1 MISLSECLY
10 GLEFY
15 YKKINDK
22 TIQLIDLLG
31 ANLGN
36 IESEE
41 FEISE
46 YLPMNLVDRLDTY
59 IYDYHIQGIEDTLI
73 HECQYKDDIYP
84 YDEKLIPVTV
94 IEAGPNFVVQL
105 KSDEKDGY
113 KAVTLAYDEKKVCLS
128 DDRFRMDGG
137 MLIYFTEEPCNAF
150 ILIVEMPSAI
160 STCVILGE
168 YLKASSLIVTT
179 GTSKPLKFIDEGMLQ
194 KELFDLTL

>member
-1 MISLSECLY
+1 MITLSEFLY
-10 GLEFY
+10 DLEFE

-84 YDEKLIPVTV
+84 YDEKLIPAMKKYPDVFDTDL
-94 IEAGPNFVVQL
+94 INYI
-105 KSDEKDGY
+105 SDIIHANID
-113 KAVTLAYDEKKVCLS
+113 
-128 DDRFRMDGG
+128 
-137 MLIYFTEEPCNAF
+137 
-150 ILIVEMPSAI
+150 I
-160 STCVILGE
+160 SELTN
-168 YLKASSLIVTT
+168 
-179 GTSKPLKFIDEGMLQ
+179 EGKQ
-194 KELFDLTL
+194 NE

>member
-1 MISLSECLY
+1 MITLSEFLY
-10 GLEFY
+10 DLEFE

-36 IESEE
+36 IEEEE

-84 YDEKLIPVTV
+84 YDEKLIPAMKKYPDVFDTDL
-94 IEAGPNFVVQL
+94 INYI
-105 KSDEKDGY
+105 SDIIHANID
-113 KAVTLAYDEKKVCLS
+113 
-128 DDRFRMDGG
+128 
-137 MLIYFTEEPCNAF
+137 
-150 ILIVEMPSAI
+150 I
-160 STCVILGE
+160 S
-168 YLKASSLIVTT
+168 
-179 GTSKPLKFIDEGMLQ
+179 
-194 KELFDLTL
+194 ELTNENKQNE

>member
-1 MISLSECLY
+1 MISLSEFLY
-10 GLEFY
+10 DLEFE

-36 IESEE
+36 IENEE

-84 YDEKLIPVTV
+84 YDEKLIPAMKKYPDVFDTDL
-94 IEAGPNFVVQL
+94 INYI
-105 KSDEKDGY
+105 SDIIHANID
-113 KAVTLAYDEKKVCLS
+113 
-128 DDRFRMDGG
+128 
-137 MLIYFTEEPCNAF
+137 
-150 ILIVEMPSAI
+150 I
-160 STCVILGE
+160 S
-168 YLKASSLIVTT
+168 
-179 GTSKPLKFIDEGMLQ
+179 
-194 KELFDLTL
+194 ELTRL

>member
-1 MISLSECLY
+1 MLTLSEFLY
-10 GLEFY
+10 DLEFD

-59 IYDYHIQGIEDTLI
+59 IYDYHISGIEDTLF

-84 YDEKLIPVTV
+84 YDEKLIPVMKKYPDV
-94 IEAGPNFVVQL
+94 FSNDLINYI
-105 KSDEKDGY
+105 SDIIHANID
-113 KAVTLAYDEKKVCLS
+113 
-128 DDRFRMDGG
+128 
-137 MLIYFTEEPCNAF
+137 
-150 ILIVEMPSAI
+150 I
-160 STCVILGE
+160 SELTN
-168 YLKASSLIVTT
+168 
-179 GTSKPLKFIDEGMLQ
+179 EGKQ
-194 KELFDLTL
+194 NESQ

>member
-1 MISLSECLY
+1 MISLSEFLY
-10 GLEFY
+10 DLEFE

-36 IESEE
+36 IENEE

-84 YDEKLIPVTV
+84 YDEKLIPAMKKYPDVFDTDL
-94 IEAGPNFVVQL
+94 INYI
-105 KSDEKDGY
+105 SDIIHANID
-113 KAVTLAYDEKKVCLS
+113 
-128 DDRFRMDGG
+128 
-137 MLIYFTEEPCNAF
+137 
-150 ILIVEMPSAI
+150 I
-160 STCVILGE
+160 SELTN
-168 YLKASSLIVTT
+168 
-179 GTSKPLKFIDEGMLQ
+179 EGKQ
-194 KELFDLTL
+194 NE

>member
-1 MISLSECLY
+1 MITLSEFLY
-10 GLEFY
+10 DLEFE

-59 IYDYHIQGIEDTLI
+59 IDDYHISGIEDTLI

-84 YDEKLIPVTV
+84 YDEKLIPAMKKYPDVFDTDL
-94 IEAGPNFVVQL
+94 INYI
-105 KSDEKDGY
+105 SD
-113 KAVTLAYDEKKVCLS
+113 
-128 DDRFRMDGG
+128 
-137 MLIYFTEEPCNAF
+137 
-150 ILIVEMPSAI
+150 IVHANIDI
-160 STCVILGE
+160 SELTN
-168 YLKASSLIVTT
+168 
-179 GTSKPLKFIDEGMLQ
+179 EGKQ
-194 KELFDLTL
+194 NE

>member
-1 MISLSECLY
+1 MISLSEFLY
-10 GLEFY
+10 DLEFE

-59 IYDYHIQGIEDTLI
+59 IYDYHISGIEDTLI

-84 YDEKLIPVTV
+84 YDEKLIPAMKKYPDVFDTDL
-94 IEAGPNFVVQL
+94 INYI
-105 KSDEKDGY
+105 SDIIHDNI
-113 KAVTLAYDEKKVCLS
+113 D
-128 DDRFRMDGG
+128 
-137 MLIYFTEEPCNAF
+137 
-150 ILIVEMPSAI
+150 I
-160 STCVILGE
+160 SELTN
-168 YLKASSLIVTT
+168 
-179 GTSKPLKFIDEGMLQ
+179 EGKQ
-194 KELFDLTL
+194 NE

>member
-1 MISLSECLY
+1 MITLSEFLY
-10 GLEFY
+10 DLEFE

-36 IESEE
+36 IENEE

-84 YDEKLIPVTV
+84 YDEKLIPAMKKYPDVFDTDL
-94 IEAGPNFVVQL
+94 INYI
-105 KSDEKDGY
+105 SDIIH
-113 KAVTLAYDEKKVCLS
+113 A
-128 DDRFRMDGG
+128 
-137 MLIYFTEEPCNAF
+137 N
-150 ILIVEMPSAI
+150 
-160 STCVILGE
+160 
-168 YLKASSLIVTT
+168 
-179 GTSKPLKFIDEGMLQ
+179 IDVSELTNEGKQ
-194 KELFDLTL
+194 NE

>member
-1 MISLSECLY
+1 MITLSEFLY
-10 GLEFY
+10 DLEFE

-36 IESEE
+36 IENEE

-84 YDEKLIPVTV
+84 YDEKLIPAMKKYPDVFDTDL
-94 IEAGPNFVVQL
+94 INYI
-105 KSDEKDGY
+105 SDIIH
-113 KAVTLAYDEKKVCLS
+113 A
-128 DDRFRMDGG
+128 
-137 MLIYFTEEPCNAF
+137 N
-150 ILIVEMPSAI
+150 
-160 STCVILGE
+160 
-168 YLKASSLIVTT
+168 
-179 GTSKPLKFIDEGMLQ
+179 IDVSELTNEGKQ
-194 KELFDLTL
+194 NESQ